1 MTRKVITFLG
11 TTPKETVYE
20 YGGKPYSGKVFA
32 EALRQFVPFEEMY
45 VFVTKEARANSYRE
59 LEKLNDS
66 RIKPVDI
73 DSGKD
78 VDEMWNW
85 FDKILE
91 CVDIGDTVI
100 FDITHGLR
108 SIPFLVFI
116 FAAFLKS
123 ARDVT
128 IEAIYYG
135 AFELG
140 NKDKGKPAPVIE
152 LSEFVSMFDWLS
164 AVNEFLYTGNARYLA
179 GQLSKRE
186 QPALQPLAEN
196 VSEISLGLELLR
208 PRDVA
213 SASQQI
219 SQHLQSAADVLPK
232 PFGVVAQPLEAAY
245 TQFGLLPSPSTDVW
259 EHLRVQLRMINWY
272 YEKQQFV
279 HTLAMAREWLVSL
292 LCAEFGL
299 DMWDKDQRGEMEFLL
314 SGGIQKENG
323 VIVKQSSYLGTW
335 KQWQYRKR
343 ISRLWS
349 GEPFE
354 LANLRNDVLHSG
366 FRKNSQSAADIVQQT
381 EKIVNE
387 INGIA
392 ELFQPRLMPNLQSQ
406 I

>member
-20 YGGKPYSGKVFA
+20 HGGNLYPGKVFA
-32 EALRQFVPFEEMY
+32 EALRQFIPFDEMY
-45 VFVTKEARANSYRE
+45 VFVTKEAREKSYPVLKE
-59 LEKLNDS
+59 LGDK
-66 RIKPVDI
+66 RIQPVDI
-73 DSGKD
+73 EPGNSTE
-78 VDEMWNW
+78 EMWGW

-91 CVDIGDTVI
+91 CVDTGDTVI

-140 NKDKGKPAPVIE
+140 NKDTGKPAPVIE

-219 SQHLQSAADVLPK
+219 SQHLHSAADFLPK
-232 PFGVVAQPLEAAY
+232 PFGVVAQPLETAY
-245 TQFGLLPSPSTDVW
+245 NKFGLLQSTDAW

-279 HTLAMAREWLVSL
+279 HTLSMAREWVVSL
-292 LCAEFGL
+292 ICTNFEL
-299 DMWDKDQRGEMEFLL
+299 DMWDKSARDEMELL
-314 SGGIQKENG
+314 LRGGTDKDSKTGEVIRTSTYLEVWKEF
-323 VIVKQSSYLGTW
+323 KH
-335 KQWQYRKR
+335 RKR
-343 ISRLWS
+343 LCKLW
-349 GEPFE
+349 GGDPLQ

-366 FRKNSQSAADIVQQT
+366 FRKGSQSATDIIDKT
-381 EKIVNE
+381 EQVLDEINE
-387 INGIA
+387 IA
-392 ELFQPRLMPNLQSQ
+392 KLWNLA
-406 I
+406 

>member
-20 YGGKPYSGKVFA
+20 YGGKPYPGKVFA
-32 EALRQFVPFEEMY
+32 EALRKFESFDEMF
-45 VFVTKEARANSYRE
+45 VFVTKEAREKSYPVLEE
-59 LEKLNDS
+59 LGDK
-66 RIKPVDI
+66 RIQPVDI
-73 DSGKD
+73 ETGNSTE
-78 VDEMWNW
+78 EMWGW

-91 CVDIGDTVI
+91 CVDTGDTVI

-140 NKDKGKPAPVIE
+140 NKDTGKPAPVIE

-213 SASQQI
+213 TASQQI

-232 PFGVVAQPLEAAY
+232 PFGVVAQPLETAY
-245 TQFGLLPSPSTDVW
+245 NQFGLLQSTDAW

-272 YEKQQFV
+272 FEKQQFV
-279 HTLAMAREWLVSL
+279 QTLSMSREWIVSL

-299 DMWDKDQRGEMEFLL
+299 DMWDKDQRDEMEFLL
-314 SGGIQKENG
+314 NGGVRKENG
-323 VIVKQSSYLGTW
+323 VIVKQSPYLEAW
-335 KQWQYRKR
+335 KQRQYRKR
-343 ISRLWS
+343 ISRLWG

-366 FRKNSQSAADIVQQT
+366 FRKNSQSAMDIVQQT

-387 INGIA
+387 INEIA
-392 ELFQPRLMPNLQSQ
+392 KQFNLA
-406 I
+406 

>member
-1 MTRKVITFLG
+1 MTRKIITFLG
-11 TTPKETVYE
+11 TTPKDTVYE
-20 YGGKPYSGKVFA
+20 YGGKPYPGRVFA
-32 EALRQFVPFEEMY
+32 RALYEFVPFDTMY
-45 VFVTKEARANSYRE
+45 VFVTKEAREKSYPVLEE
-59 LEKLNDS
+59 LQDE
-66 RIKPVDI
+66 RIQAVDI
-73 DSGKD
+73 EAGKD
-78 VDEMWNW
+78 AQEMWGW

-91 CVDIGDTVI
+91 CVDSGDTVI

-123 ARDVT
+123 ARNVT

-140 NKDKGKPAPVIE
+140 DAKTGKPAPVIE

-179 GQLSKRE
+179 EQLTRRE
-186 QPALQPLAEN
+186 QPALQPLAGN
-196 VSEISLGLELLR
+196 VGEISLGLELLR

-213 SASQQI
+213 EASREI
-219 SQHLQSAADVLPK
+219 SQHLKSVADALPK
-232 PFGVVAQPLEAAY
+232 PFGVVAQPLEMAY
-245 TQFGLLPSPSTDVW
+245 ARFGLPPTADVR
-259 EHLRVQLRMINWY
+259 EHLRAQLRMINWY

-279 HTLAMAREWLVSL
+279 HTLSMAREWIVSL
-292 LCAEFGL
+292 LCVEFGV
-299 DMWDKDQRGEMEFLL
+299 DMWDKDARGEMEFLL
-314 SGGIQKENG
+314 SGGVRKEGG
-323 VIVKQSSYLGTW
+323 VVVEESPCLDRW

-366 FRKNSQSAADIVQQT
+366 FRKNSQPAADIVEQA
-381 EKIVNE
+381 EKIVHE
-387 INGIA
+387 INEIA
-392 ELFQPRLMPNLQSQ
+392 ELWNLA
-406 I
+406 

>member
-1 MTRKVITFLG
+1 MSRKIITFLG
-11 TTPKETVYE
+11 TTPKDTVYE
-20 YGGKPYSGKVFA
+20 YDGKPYAGKVFA
-32 EALRQFVPFEEMY
+32 RALYEFVSFDKMY
-45 VFVTKEARANSYRE
+45 VFVTKEAREKSYPVLQE
-59 LEKLNDS
+59 LGDK
-66 RIKPVDI
+66 RIEPVDI
-73 DSGKD
+73 ETGKD
-78 VDEMWNW
+78 TQEMWGW

-91 CVDIGDTVI
+91 CVDTGDTVI

-179 GQLSKRE
+179 NQLSKRE

-196 VSEISLGLELLR
+196 VSEIAGGLELLR

-213 SASQQI
+213 KASQEI
-219 SQHLQSAADVLPK
+219 SQRLKSTSSILPK
-232 PFGVVAQPLEAAY
+232 PFGVVAQSLETGYA
-245 TQFGLLPSPSTDVW
+245 QFGLPPTDDVW

-299 DMWDKDQRGEMEFLL
+299 DMWDNDQREEMEFLL
-314 SGGIQKENG
+314 NGGIKKENG
-323 VIVKQSSYLGTW
+323 VITKQSSYLETW

-349 GEPFE
+349 GEPFK
-354 LANLRNDVLHSG
+354 LAKLRNDVLHSG
-366 FRKNSQSAADIVQQT
+366 FRKNSQSAADIIQQT
-381 EKIVNE
+381 ENIMNE
-387 INGIA
+387 INRIA
-392 ELFQPRLMPNLQSQ
+392 ELFNLA
-406 I
+406 